1 MVDTIREP
9 YMYGNNANKSYQA
22 AEAIYS
28 AASFINQLSS
38 DSIVM
43 KAIQDG
49 STVNVVVAKLLSDHE
64 SLILANVALV
74 ASAYRGV
81 SRAIGITDELLSAHF
96 NGTPVFNAFLAKLL
110 VAKLDMLGEKDEGYE
125 ETLVAK
131 GILNSYL
138 ATNYP
143 TTHNEASCATAFD
156 IANSLL
162 LLKFPGISFI
172 ADIEDTDTD
181 EPMVMYS
188 FNADMDMTMYVDYQ
202 SWHEESHYEVSLSG
216 PYKDSYT
223 QEDVNLAIQPD
234 MVDSYGHL
242 LPEYLASEGKTFSSL
257 VDTFRYSEMKRIL
270 NETKEDLVKMRKKID
285 DKIDTIMA
293 LLVTRL

>member
-9 YMYGNNANKSYQA
+9 YIYGNNANKAYQA

-28 AASFINQLSS
+28 AASYVNQLSS
-38 DSIVM
+38 DGIVM

-49 STVNVVVAKLLSDHE
+49 STVNVVIAKLLSYHE
-64 SLILANVALV
+64 NLILANVALTP
-74 ASAYRGV
+74 SAYRGV
-81 SRAIGITDELLSAHF
+81 SRAIGITDELLTAHF

-110 VAKLDMLGEKDEGYE
+110 TAKLDMLGEKDEGFDE
-125 ETLVAK
+125 ALVAK

-143 TTHNEASCATAFD
+143 VLQTDASCSTAFD

-172 ADIEDTDTD
+172 ATIKDADTD
-181 EPMVMYS
+181 EPIVEYS
-188 FNADMDMTMYVDYQ
+188 FNADMDMTLAVAYQ
-202 SWHEESHYEVSLSG
+202 GWRTVPQYEVALLG

-223 QEDVNLAIQPD
+223 QESDNLAIQTD

-270 NETKEDLVKMRKKID
+270 SETKEDLVSMRKKLD

>member
-9 YMYGNNANKSYQA
+9 YIYGNSNKAYQA

-28 AASFINQLSS
+28 AASFTNQLSS
-38 DSIVM
+38 DGIAM

-49 STVNVVVAKLLSDHE
+49 STVNVVIAKLLNEHE
-64 SLILANVALV
+64 NLILANIALTP
-74 ASAYRGV
+74 SAYRGV
-81 SRAIGITDELLSAHF
+81 SRAIGITDELLTAHF
-96 NGTPVFNAFLAKLL
+96 NGTPVFNAFLAKLI

-125 ETLVAK
+125 EVLVAK

-143 TTHNEASCATAFD
+143 TTHNEASCSTAFD

-172 ADIEDTDTD
+172 ATIKDADTD
-181 EPMVMYS
+181 EPIVEYS
-188 FNADMDMTMYVDYQ
+188 FNADMDMTLAVAYQ
-202 SWHEESHYEVSLSG
+202 GWRTVPQYEVALLG

-223 QEDVNLAIQPD
+223 HESDNLAIQSD
-234 MVDSYGHL
+234 MVDSLGHL

-270 NETKEDLVKMRKKID
+270 SETKEDLVSMRKKLD

>member
-1 MVDTIREP
+1 MVDSIREP
-9 YMYGNNANKSYQA
+9 YIYGNSNKSYQA

-28 AASFINQLSS
+28 AASYINQLSGAG
-38 DSIVM
+38 IIM

-49 STVNVVVAKLLSDHE
+49 STVNVVIAKSLSDHE
-64 SLILANVALV
+64 SLILANAAL
-74 ASAYRGV
+74 APSAYRGV
-81 SRAIGITDELLSAHF
+81 SRAIGITDELLTAHF

-110 VAKLDMLGEKDEGYE
+110 IAKLDMLGKDDEGYE
-125 ETLVAK
+125 QVVVAK
-131 GILNSYL
+131 GTLNSYL

-143 TTHNEASCATAFD
+143 IVRNEASCSTAFD

-162 LLKFPGISFI
+162 LQKFPGISFI
-172 ADIEDTDTD
+172 ADIEDADTD
-181 EPMVMYS
+181 EPMVEYY
-188 FNADMDMTMYVDYQ
+188 FNADMDMTIHVDYQ
-202 SWHEESHYEVSLSG
+202 SWHEVPQYEVSLSG

-223 QEDVNLAIQPD
+223 KEINNLAIEPD
-234 MVDSYGHL
+234 MVDSFGHL
-242 LPEYLASEGKTFSSL
+242 LPEYLDSEGKAFSSL

-270 NETKEDLVKMRKKID
+270 SETKEDLVSMRKKLD